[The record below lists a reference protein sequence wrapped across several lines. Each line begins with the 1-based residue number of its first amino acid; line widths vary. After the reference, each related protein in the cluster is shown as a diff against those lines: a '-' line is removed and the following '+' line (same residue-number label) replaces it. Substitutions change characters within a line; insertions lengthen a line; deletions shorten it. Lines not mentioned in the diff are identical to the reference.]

1 MLADVAEGV
10 RAIVGNRDLGMFTG
24 LGMAQTFTRGALTV
38 FIVVVALDL
47 LHTGEPGVGTL
58 TGAIGA
64 GAVLG
69 SRIASLL
76 VGSRRLA
83 QWFGIGVALWGL
95 PIALIPLFKE
105 IGLLH
110 GVPMFQPLPLPAI
123 EQLARG
129 LEPVHV
135 AGGQAVFARVIQLTA
150 SMSSRRVR
158 PMWLVTV
165 AW

>member
-1 MLADVAEGV
+1 MVWHW
-10 RAIVGNRDLGMFTG
+10 RCIV
-24 LGMAQTFTRGALTV
+24 
-38 FIVVVALDL
+38 
-47 LHTGEPGVGTL
+47 
-58 TGAIGA
+58 
-64 GAVLG
+64 
-69 SRIASLL
+69 
-76 VGSRRLA
+76 
-83 QWFGIGVALWGL
+83 GL
-95 PIALIPLFKE
+95 PIALIPLLKE